1 MVRDVHVP
9 RWPEVNVKPGTQV
22 PWSKDQVCQLFNSF
36 DKNGDGKLSKEELKA
51 AFRKLGSRWS
61 SYRASRALRHVDSNG
76 DGLISKEEFN
86 DLVNY
91 ALECGYK
98 L

>member
-1 MVRDVHVP
+1 MVRDVDVP
-9 RWPEVNVKPGTQV
+9 YRPEVNMKVATQV
-22 PWSKDQVCQLFNSF
+22 LWTNEQVSKLFKSF

-61 SYRASRALRHVDSNG
+61 SHRARSALRHVDSNH

>member
-1 MVRDVHVP
+1 MVRDVNVP
-9 RWPEVNVKPGTQV
+9 NWPEVNGKLPTQV
-22 PWSKDQVCQLFNSF
+22 PWSKDQVCQLFKSF

-61 SYRASRALRHVDSNG
+61 SYRASRALRYVDSNH
-76 DGLISKEEFN
+76 DGVISKEEFN
-86 DLVNY
+86 ELVNY
-91 ALECGYK
+91 ALELGYK